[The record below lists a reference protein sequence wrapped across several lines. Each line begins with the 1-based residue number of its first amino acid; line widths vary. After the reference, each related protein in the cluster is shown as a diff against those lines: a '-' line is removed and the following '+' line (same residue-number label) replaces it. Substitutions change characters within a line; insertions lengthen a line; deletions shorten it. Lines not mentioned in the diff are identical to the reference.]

1 MLKDLIALA
10 LLGGAVFT
18 CVTARAADDTA
29 AATPAPPATA
39 APALPERLAA
49 ADTNG
54 DGVLDRSETAANTPR
69 LHRRFDSLDTDKD
82 GMLSPAELEAAI
94 ERVAARRK

>member
-18 CVTARAADDTA
+18 CVTARAADDTV
-29 AATPAPPATA
+29 ATPTTTKT
-39 APALPERLAA
+39 ALPERLAA

-69 LHRRFDSLDTDKD
+69 LHKRFDSLDTDKD
-82 GMLSPAELEAAI
+82 GTLSPAELEAAI